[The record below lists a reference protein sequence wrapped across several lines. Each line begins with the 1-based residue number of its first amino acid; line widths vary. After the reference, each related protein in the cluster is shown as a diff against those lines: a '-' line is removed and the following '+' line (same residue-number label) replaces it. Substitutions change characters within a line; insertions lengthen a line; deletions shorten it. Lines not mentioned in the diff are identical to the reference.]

1 MKANREQIS
10 MKWTGLIVLAAL
22 ITFSSIAS
30 EFDDTLKLAEQG
42 DADAQYNLG
51 VMYDNGQGVPQ
62 DFKQAVKWYRKAA
75 EQGYADAQYNL
86 AIRYYK
92 GQGVIQSNKQSY
104 IWNAIAAANGH
115 EGAVKNRDLDA
126 KILSPKALEEA
137 QEEAAKLYD
146 KINSTK

>member
-1 MKANREQIS
+1 

-42 DADAQYNLG
+42 YVDAQYNLG
-51 VMYDNGQGVPQ
+51 VMYGNGQGVPQ
-62 DFKQAVKWYRKAA
+62 DHKQAVKWYRKAA
-75 EQGYADAQYNL
+75 EQGYVKAQYNL
-86 AIRYYK
+86 AIMYYK

-115 EGAVKNRDLDA
+115 EGAVKNRDLYA
-126 KILSPKALEEA
+126 KILSPKAL
-137 QEEAAKLYD
+137 EEAAKLYD